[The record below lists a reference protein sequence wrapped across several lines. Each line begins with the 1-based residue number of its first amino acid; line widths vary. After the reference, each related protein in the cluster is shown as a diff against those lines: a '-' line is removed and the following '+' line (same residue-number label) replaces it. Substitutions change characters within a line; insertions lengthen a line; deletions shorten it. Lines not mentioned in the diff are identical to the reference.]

1 MPGQSLQDISGGF
14 MTQQSAIGVYET
26 MTKAEAAVEALDGGG
41 FPIQQVS
48 IVAQNLVSEKRVH
61 GYVTASDTSKT
72 GAQAGAWLGGIFGLL
87 VGAAFVWVPGVGP
100 LVVAG
105 PLAAALLG
113 GVEGAVGGA
122 ALGGILGGIA
132 GWGISK
138 EHILKYEEVV
148 KGGKFLVAA
157 HGTPAEIAKAQEI
170 LKSTGAEELTV
181 HSTVD

>member
-1 MPGQSLQDISGGF
+1 
-14 MTQQSAIGVYET
+14 MTQQSAIGVFDT
-26 MTKAEAAVEALDGGG
+26 MTKAEAAVEALDSGG
-41 FPIQQVS
+41 FPIQQIS
-48 IVAQNLVSEKRVH
+48 IIAQNLASEKRVH
-61 GYVTASDTSKT
+61 GYVTAGDTSKA

-87 VGAAFVWVPGVGP
+87 VGAAFVWVPGIGP
-100 LVVAG
+100 LIVAG

-122 ALGGILGGIA
+122 ALGGLLGGIA

-157 HGTPAEIAKAQEI
+157 HGTPAEVATAQQL
-170 LKSTGAEELTV
+170 LKNAGAEEVTV
-181 HSTVD
+181 HSEVG

>member
-1 MPGQSLQDISGGF
+1 
-14 MTQQSAIGVYET
+14 MTQQSLVAIYET
-26 MTKAEAAVEALDGGG
+26 MSKAEAAVEALDVGG
-41 FPIQQVS
+41 FPIKQVS
-48 IVAQNLVSEKRVH
+48 IVAQNLESEKRVN
-61 GYVTASDTSKT
+61 GYVTAADTSKA

-113 GVEGAVGGA
+113 GVEGAIGGA
-122 ALGGILGGIA
+122 ALGGVLGGIA

-148 KGGKFLVAA
+148 KGGKYLVAA
-157 HGTPAEIAKAQEI
+157 HGNKSEVAKAQEI
-170 LKSTGAEELTV
+170 LKNTGADEVAL
-181 HSTVD
+181 HSQVS